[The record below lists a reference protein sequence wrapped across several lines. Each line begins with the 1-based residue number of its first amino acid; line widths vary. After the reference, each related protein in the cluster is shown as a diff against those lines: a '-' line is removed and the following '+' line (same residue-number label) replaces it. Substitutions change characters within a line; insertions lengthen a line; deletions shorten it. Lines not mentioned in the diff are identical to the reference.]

1 MPQTK
6 SPVEAPLWIVSLLG
20 ICLTAFGIY
29 IQVTAHGAAA
39 LMAAGSL
46 AAIGGGVL
54 GAAISIY
61 FASGDGR
68 DALRSVREV
77 LAGSLRARM
86 RSPEEDLR
94 DVRKPWHF
102 YHVTEVDG
110 VFVWR
115 YTAYPFDQ
123 STATGSI
130 TSRAVDVSNGAEH
143 IYNTEVAVRSPRM
156 ILVDEAEGG
165 TEPPLIAV
173 MPYFTENF
181 RHVRAGAF
189 FIKSWDGS
197 DLLTKC
203 LWSLT
208 PLAATT
214 GVEVNSDDFPVLER
228 HWEQGFRSKHI
239 IFPSTIDTATA
250 PTASTPDL
258 VPAVETPAPPRQ
270 PTGGPTLTPG
280 L

>member
-1 MPQTK
+1 MSGRKAPA
-6 SPVEAPLWIVSLLG
+6 EAPLWLISLLG
-20 ICLTAFGIY
+20 VCLTTFGVY
-29 IQVTAHGAAA
+29 IQATGSGAFV
-39 LMAAGSL
+39 LLAAGSL
-46 AAIGGGVL
+46 SAVGGGVL

-86 RSPEEDLR
+86 RSPEEDLK
-94 DVRKPWHF
+94 DIRKPWHF

-115 YTAYPFDQ
+115 YTHYRFDQ

-130 TSRAVDVSNGAEH
+130 TSRTADINNGVEH

-165 TEPPLIAV
+165 TEPPLIAI

-181 RHVRAGAF
+181 RHVRAGIF
-189 FIKSWDGS
+189 FIKSWDGG

-208 PLAATT
+208 PLVPAVGADVAADSFT
-214 GVEVNSDDFPVLER
+214 VLEKL
-228 HWEQGFRSKHI
+228 WDQGFRTTHTI
-239 IFPSTIDTATA
+239 LPSTVANTGASPSGTPTPHQSQGIA
-250 PTASTPDL
+250 PL
-258 VPAVETPAPPRQ
+258 AP
-270 PTGGPTLTPG
+270 
-280 L
+280 